1 MPRKDRETIY
11 TPHGTATYYKRG
23 KNYSYAI
30 TLTNIKIPKNKR
42 RIRKTL
48 GCVSESC
55 IEEKIKL
62 DISERIKKL
71 KKGIYVD
78 TKPIKYIQTTYIPK
92 IQEWTADNKPTGNDR
107 GTWNPKKLRDD
118 TTAITKYIIPFLE
131 DHKLDWEDL
140 TKPKAMIDF
149 NRLLDKHKLSKSSK
163 KKRRA
168 VFNSIAYE
176 ARLDELLEHK
186 LEHPDLPKDK
196 KKKGQRLNSFAFPTE
211 QMIFDL
217 LEVAEIEKDNTNG
230 KAKTIWNRTVCYHWL
245 RILLDTGIRPF
256 NSIPFYFSDLDRD
269 GNHIVIDRNEKGID
283 YDAQGAVNAIAA
295 FNALRLMYQQQ
306 GFEPIHILSN
316 QDGTKATTTN
326 KYLTSW
332 LRKANWTVDAD
343 GREYKAHS
351 IRKYHIT
358 TACHYRGEDRETY
371 KQIADRVGHSVKTL
385 LEYYVEPFQ
394 RKDTRPKGLTQALTP
409 NKKVITNISDYA

>member
-1 MPRKDRETIY
+1 MPRKERKTIN
-11 TPHGTATYYKRG
+11 TPHGTAIYYKRG

-30 TLTNIKIPKNKR
+30 TLTNIKIPNKKR

-48 GCVSESC
+48 GCFSENC
-55 IEEKIKL
+55 IEEKIRL
-62 DISERIKKL
+62 DISTTIKKL
-71 KKGIYVD
+71 KKGIYVE
-78 TKPIKYIQTTYIPK
+78 TNPIKYIQTTYIPY
-92 IQEWTADNKPTGNDR
+92 IQELTAKNTTTENGR
-107 GTWNPKKLRDD
+107 GTWNSKKLRDD

-140 TKPKAMIDF
+140 KPKTMVQFD
-149 NRLLDKHKLSKSSK
+149 RLLDRHNLSKSSK

-168 VFNSIAYE
+168 VFNSICKSAI
-176 ARLDELLEHK
+176 LDELLDFEPV
-186 LEHPDLPKDK
+186 HPTLPKDK
-196 KKKGQRLNSFAFPTE
+196 KKKGQRLNSFAFPSQ
-211 QMIFDL
+211 QMILDL
-217 LEVAEIEKDNTNG
+217 LEVAEIEKDNKEG

-245 RILLDTGIRPF
+245 KILLDTGIRPF
-256 NSIPFYFSDLDRD
+256 NSIPFYFTDLDQD
-269 GNHIVIDRNEKGID
+269 GNHISFSRNEKGND
-283 YDAQGAVNAIAA
+283 YQAQGGRDAIEA

-326 KYLTSW
+326 KYLTRW

-351 IRKYHIT
+351 IRKYHIS
-358 TACHYRGEDRETY
+358 TACHYKGEDRESY
-371 KQIADRVGHSVKTL
+371 KEIAERVGHSVKTL
-385 LEYYVEPFQ
+385 MEYYVEPYQ
-394 RKDTRPKGLTQALTP
+394 RKNTRPKGLTQALTP